1 MNSLEQIKKIND
13 KAVARSKKQAR
24 VTCDHSSY
32 TGTIEGGIVLHSGK
46 HRETRLLRH
55 AAAHNFVNAWMDIPA
70 EMAAHGHRAP
80 FHAIQARRDALVESY
95 F

>member
-1 MNSLEQIKKIND
+1 MCSLSTLKKIND
-13 KAVARSKKQAR
+13 QAARKARKQTR
-24 VTCDHSSY
+24 ITCDHSGY
-32 TGTIEGGIVLHSGK
+32 TGTIEGGIILHSGK

-70 EMAAHGHRAP
+70 EMAAKGYRAP

>member
-1 MNSLEQIKKIND
+1 MDSLEQIKINND
-13 KAVARSKKQAR
+13 KAVARAR
-24 VTCDHSSY
+24 KPARTVCDHSSY

-55 AAAHNFVNAWMDIPA
+55 AAAHNFVNAWLDLPA
-70 EMAAHGHRAP
+70 EVDARGHRAP
-80 FHAIQARRDALVESY
+80 QHVIQARRDALVESY

>member
-1 MNSLEQIKKIND
+1 MYCLEVIQKINR
-13 KAVARSKKQAR
+13 KSPKSGR

-32 TGTIEGGIVLHSGK
+32 TGTIETGIVLHSGK

-55 AAAHNFVNAWMDIPA
+55 AAAHNFVNSWLDIPA
-70 EMAAHGHRAP
+70 RLAAKGARVSQKSV
-80 FHAIQARRDALVESY
+80 QAARDNLVESY